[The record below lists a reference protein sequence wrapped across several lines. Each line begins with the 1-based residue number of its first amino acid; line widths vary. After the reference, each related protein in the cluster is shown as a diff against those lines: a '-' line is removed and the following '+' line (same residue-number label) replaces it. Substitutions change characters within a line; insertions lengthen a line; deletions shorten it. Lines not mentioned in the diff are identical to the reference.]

1 MSWTDTIRTH
11 IANITGRTERKRLRR
26 QVEELQG
33 QLQTVNSNLAHV
45 FTNLESKEIFNNK
58 LKEQLVSVTKELFED
73 KERSRQQEKLYRE
86 ERAQHRFE
94 NIQINDRNKK
104 LQDELEDAQKEIRSM
119 QDNHSI
125 MTQLFAEVME
135 KYSAE
140 REKNSELEEALKQ
153 KDLQLKSVPEKLEE
167 VKQPSLSP
175 GEDAEEQPPV
185 SDETDVDRSTSV
197 SPIPEEK
204 AEEQPSVSDDVE
216 TFSEDTDTDD
226 RRLLLPEP
234 DFDQHL
240 TVQRRKRVR
249 DFFRGLL

>member
-1 MSWTDTIRTH
+1 
-11 IANITGRTERKRLRR
+11 
-26 QVEELQG
+26 
-33 QLQTVNSNLAHV
+33 
-45 FTNLESKEIFNNK
+45 
-58 LKEQLVSVTKELFED
+58 
-73 KERSRQQEKLYRE
+73 
-86 ERAQHRFE
+86 
-94 NIQINDRNKK
+94 
-104 LQDELEDAQKEIRSM
+104 
-119 QDNHSI
+119 
-125 MTQLFAEVME
+125 ME

-240 TVQRRKRVR
+240 TVQRIRKRGNGMVMGR
-249 DFFRGLL
+249 KMPRLATPGSPSGHRLATDRQDQAQKISL